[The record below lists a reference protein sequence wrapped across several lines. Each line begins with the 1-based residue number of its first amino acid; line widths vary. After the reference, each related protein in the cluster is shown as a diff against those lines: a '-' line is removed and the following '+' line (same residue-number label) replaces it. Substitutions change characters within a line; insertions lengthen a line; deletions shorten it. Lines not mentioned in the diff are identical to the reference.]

1 MKYTKYITA
10 CALIF
15 TMTACNYLD
24 LVPKGKSVIETVED
38 YDGLIEPFSPSYDIN
53 NLTYFPQEAIHFKLD
68 DILNYTTPL
77 MSVQFLWDEDYDR
90 AKLIQSDKLYN
101 DIYRRIAK
109 LNILLDGI
117 DDAKGSDAVR
127 VKAIAQARLLRA
139 FNYFYLVNIYAKAYD
154 PATAA
159 TDRGIILR
167 TDFNMES
174 TPGQSTV
181 KEVYDQIQ
189 SDIDA
194 SLANLPDKRENIY
207 RPGKAMGYA
216 MKAKVHLFRGELQ
229 QAIDAAKRVLD
240 YDVALWDLETYAD
253 AKLQNPFVVVN
264 HDMPECLY
272 HGNGISQFSP
282 DLTHVIKEVV
292 DLYTPKDLRLELF
305 LKTSRPHPSV
315 EPGSLCFGSYNKVRW
330 NISGIRLS
338 EVYLIIA
345 ECYAR
350 MGNATEA
357 VKWINDLREYRFR
370 EGEVLP
376 VSANDAAGAR
386 QLVVN
391 ERRMELIMTINT
403 FFDMKRYTVIPE
415 YRKTLTKTIRGK
427 EYKLEPNS
435 HLYIQPFS
443 IEAMESNPNLIQNS
457 K

>member
-1 MKYTKYITA
+1 MKYTKYIASCT
-10 CALIF
+10 LLLV
-15 TMTACNYLD
+15 MSACNYLD

-38 YDGLIEPFSPSYDIN
+38 YDGLIESFSPSYDIN
-53 NLTYFPQEAIHFKLD
+53 NLTYFPKEAIHYKLD
-68 DILNYTTPL
+68 DVLNYKTPL
-77 MSVQFLWDEDYDR
+77 SSAQFLWNEDYDR

-101 DIYRRIAK
+101 EIYKRIAK

-154 PATAA
+154 PATAS
-159 TDRGIILR
+159 TDRAIILR

-189 SDIDA
+189 QDIDA
-194 SLANLPDKRENIY
+194 SLDNLPDKRENIY

-216 MKAKVHLFRGELQ
+216 MKAKVHLFKGELQ
-229 QAIDAAKRVLD
+229 QAIDAAKMVLN
-240 YDVALWDLETYAD
+240 YDVALWDLESYAD
-253 AKLQNPFVVVN
+253 AKLQNPMVVVN
-264 HDMPECLY
+264 HDMPECLF
-272 HGNGISQFSP
+272 HGNGSSQFSP

-292 DLYTPKDLRLELF
+292 DLFDTKDLRLQLF

-315 EPGSLCFGSYNKVRW
+315 EPGSLCFGTYNKVRW
-330 NISGIRLS
+330 NMSGIRLS

-350 MGNATEA
+350 MGDANEA
-357 VKWINDLREYRFR
+357 VKWINELRKYRFR
-370 EGEVLP
+370 EGDLVT
-376 VSANDAAGAR
+376 VSAKDAAEAR

-403 FFDMKRYTVIPE
+403 FFDMKRYTTIPE
-415 YRKTLTKTIRGK
+415 YRKTLTKTVRGV
-427 EYKLEPNS
+427 EYKLDPNS
-435 HLYIQPFS
+435 HLYIMPFS
-443 IEAMESNPNLIQNS
+443 IEAMESNKNLIQNS